1 MFAFEFRFVAA
12 GGGVNWWD
20 CVCKDKPL
28 KLERLGVA
36 GWVMPIKSLSSLEPC
51 LDIICGDGDSFGAV
65 PPLSDTDLVRPE
77 GVETAGIKAVLSP
90 SILGEFG
97 ESQRQQ
103 REGQWLTR
111 FAAKRGMLQSWQ
123 ALAPWV

>member
-1 MFAFEFRFVAA
+1 M
-12 GGGVNWWD
+12 NWWD

-65 PPLSDTDLVRPE
+65 PPLSDADLVRPE
-77 GVETAGIKAVLSP
+77 GVETVGIKVVP
-90 SILGEFG
+90 SANCVSVSMLGEFG
-97 ESQRQQ
+97 KPQRQQ
-103 REGQWLTR
+103 YEGKWLAR
-111 FAAKRGMLQSWQ
+111 FAARRGTLQFV
-123 ALAPWV
+123 AGTRAVGMTEA